1 MGKFMSGMTAGAIV
15 GAAVGTVIISQM
27 DRKTQRMIRRTGKK
41 MINSM
46 NGTYDGILNWMK

>member
-1 MGKFMSGMTAGAIV
+1 MGKFMSGMTAGALF

-46 NGTYDGILNWMK
+46 SGTYDGMMHWMK